1 MKQCVKIIQCSN
13 PIMWY
18 KDLIGECY
26 EVKFID
32 DYDNSFVVDLADS
45 TGNMGGILPQDV
57 EMFEIDDEESA
68 RPFVEILT
76 ESQLE
81 HLDALEALATV
92 YEELMMLRENMQD
105 QIQQQ
110 VQEQVQKY
118 IDEHSKQEN
127 QEDID
132 GGTTDDTGVCEADF

>member
-45 TGNMGGILPQDV
+45 TGNMGGVLPQDAEV
-57 EMFEIDDEESA
+57 FEIEDSESA
-68 RPFVEILT
+68 RTFVEIPT
-76 ESQLE
+76 EAQLE
-81 HLDALEALATV
+81 YLDALEALATV
-92 YEELMMLRENMQD
+92 YEELMLLK
-105 QIQQQ
+105 
-110 VQEQVQKY
+110 EQM
-118 IDEHSKQEN
+118 N
-127 QEDID
+127 GGAEDD
-132 GGTTDDTGVCEADF
+132 SSVCETDC

>member
-1 MKQCVKIIQCSN
+1 MKQCVKIINCSN

-32 DYDNSFVVDLADS
+32 DYDNSIVVDLADS

-57 EMFEIDDEESA
+57 EMFDIDDNESA
-68 RPFVEILT
+68 RAFVEILT
-76 ESQLE
+76 EAQIE
-81 HLDALEALATV
+81 HLDALEALAMV
-92 YEELMMLRENMQD
+92 YEELMTLRENMQE

-110 VQEQVQKY
+110 VQAQLQKHIEEQ
-118 IDEHSKQEN
+118 IQEQTN
-127 QEDID
+127 GGVID
-132 GGTTDDTGVCEADF
+132 GTSICEADS